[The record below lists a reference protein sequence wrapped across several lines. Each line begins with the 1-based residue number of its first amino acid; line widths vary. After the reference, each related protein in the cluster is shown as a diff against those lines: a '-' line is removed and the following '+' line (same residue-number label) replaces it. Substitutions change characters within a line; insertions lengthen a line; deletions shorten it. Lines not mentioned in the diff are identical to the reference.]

1 MRALSLAVLSLGAI
15 MVAAEA
21 EAQEKKAEKE
31 AISIRRWIAA
41 QKMFLDPKET
51 KGFLE
56 EVKGKTYWRIN
67 GSEPGFAGAEDG
79 SEIAAKG
86 GTWIVETEINT
97 VGGPRKFRCK
107 LKDPSKK
114 D

>member
-1 MRALSLAVLSLGAI
+1 MSATAV
-15 MVAAEA
+15 E
-21 EAQEKKAEKE
+21 EPQEKKDEPKKAEKE
-31 AISIRRWIAA
+31 TVTVRRWIAA
-41 QKMFLDPKET
+41 QKMFLDPNET

-107 LKDPSKK
+107 LKDPPKK